1 MNKNIKYSIALL
13 LMVIIGF
20 GIYHF
25 AIKSKPHSGDHQQ
38 TKTYT
43 CPMPQDSFFSDQPGT
58 CPKCGMTLVEVDAHK
73 HDEDSQ
79 NMASYTCPMP
89 EDSVFS
95 DKPGICPKCGMTL
108 IKTENHDQ
116 HTDDYTIDQLLKP
129 TNQFVIGK
137 YPVITAKDTAI
148 SGEINLPGV
157 VAYDPAAAVNIAA
170 RISGRIEKMYINYK
184 FQVVKKGQKLFDVYS
199 PELLTEQQNFIFLN
213 SDDPENTSI
222 IEASKQKLLLYG
234 MTQSQ
239 ISSMAK
245 SKTANARITIYS
257 PVEGII
263 SGTES
268 MSERNESGM
277 SFKNNNTEALGV
289 KEGNYIKKGEV
300 VFKLLSTDRVWGI
313 FNVMQGNSAFIK
325 INQPVL
331 VTSEMNGMKPFTAKI
346 NYIETQFNPED
357 RSNSVRV
364 YLNNKMLKLP
374 IGLRLEGLVKISPVQ
389 GIWLDKKALV
399 STGTQKIIFTKKDGS
414 FKAKAIKTG
423 LEIGDFIQILSGIS
437 LKDELAQNAQ
447 YLMDSESFI
456 KTK

>member
-1 MNKNIKYSIALL
+1 M
-13 LMVIIGF
+13 
-20 GIYHF
+20 
-25 AIKSKPHSGDHQQ
+25 
-38 TKTYT
+38 
-43 CPMPQDSFFSDQPGT
+43 
-58 CPKCGMTLVEVDAHK
+58 
-73 HDEDSQ
+73 
-79 NMASYTCPMP
+79 
-89 EDSVFS
+89 
-95 DKPGICPKCGMTL
+95 
-108 IKTENHDQ
+108 
-116 HTDDYTIDQLLKP
+116 
-129 TNQFVIGK
+129 IGK

-277 SFKNNNTEALGV
+277 SFKNNNTEALSV
-289 KEGNYIKKGEV
+289 KEGNYIIKGEV
-300 VFKLLSTDRVWGI
+300 VFKLLSTC
-313 FNVMQGNSAFIK
+313 
-325 INQPVL
+325 L
-331 VTSEMNGMKPFTAKI
+331 LYTSCCCWIYCSFRNGYRNCHADD
-346 NYIETQFNPED
+346 YI
-357 RSNSVRV
+357 
-364 YLNNKMLKLP
+364 
-374 IGLRLEGLVKISPVQ
+374 
-389 GIWLDKKALV
+389 
-399 STGTQKIIFTKKDGS
+399 
-414 FKAKAIKTG
+414 
-423 LEIGDFIQILSGIS
+423 
-437 LKDELAQNAQ
+437 
-447 YLMDSESFI
+447 SE
-456 KTK
+456 